1 MNRLI
6 FEKLNQ
12 LYIQLL
18 NRNLIQKELIFY
30 KKQIQFK
37 QFSFQNTIQL
47 ILNSEEFTRNSLQNL
62 KEIFN
67 ALQINI
73 EDLENIIVIE
83 YLQKLRKGYP
93 LLNLTNDII
102 NDYKKKT
109 KTQEQKSVD
118 VNEND
123 LPNKEISVMI
133 TKTFQKILERTPT
146 NKELIKYKIYDENS
160 LENILLHTIECS
172 NLIDR
177 NIHKMIENAG
187 NN

>member
-30 KKQIQFK
+30 KKQIQLK

-73 EDLENIIVIE
+73 ENLKNIIKIE

-102 NDYKKKT
+102 NEYKT
-109 KTQEQKSVD
+109 NKTQEQKPVD

-123 LPNKEISVMI
+123 LPNKEISIMI
-133 TKTFQKILERTPT
+133 TKLFKR
-146 NKELIKYKIYDENS
+146 Y
-160 LENILLHTIECS
+160 
-172 NLIDR
+172 
-177 NIHKMIENAG
+177 
-187 NN
+187 